1 MGNIIRDRWV
11 LATTGVCR
19 FKVALRLL
27 ICLLLAGATLLPY
40 VQVRHYSFITF
51 DDDLYVTKNPMVL
64 DGLTWPGITQAFTT
78 FRASNW
84 HPLTWLSLML
94 DSQLYGVNPG
104 AMHLTNVGFHIA
116 NTILLFLFLAG
127 VTGALWRSALVAA
140 LFALHPLHVE
150 SVAWVAERKDV
161 LSTFFWLAI
170 MGAYA
175 WYVYA
180 PSVRRYLPVLLLFA
194 LGLMAKPMLIT
205 LPLVLLLLDYW
216 PFGRIAGL
224 APQPEG
230 SDGSPPMPGPDKR
243 GYWQLIEEKIPLFV
257 LAAASCLITVLAQE
271 GSGSLMPLAIRP
283 LDVRIANTLVAYVKY
298 LVKMF
303 WPYPMIFFYP
313 LAPVPW
319 WEAVWAGLALIAL
332 TVFVLYGA
340 RRHPY
345 LAVGWLW
352 FLGTLVPVI
361 GLIQVGGQAMAD
373 RYTYVPLIGL
383 FIVVAWGA
391 YEITTNWRHKKILRS
406 TGAAAMILACLLA
419 SWGQAGYWRNSEMLF
434 THAINI
440 NPNNYMAYH
449 HLGMDLANKG
459 RLNLAIAMFKKTL
472 AIAPAY
478 PPAYNNLAIVYARE
492 GKFAEAVPLF
502 KKAIQLNP
510 YDASF
515 YRNLAL
521 AYRQEGKYS
530 AAQAVMEQVKWLA
543 GKK

>member
-1 MGNIIRDRWV
+1 MALTR
-11 LATTGVCR
+11 VCR
-19 FKVALRLL
+19 SKATLRLL

-40 VQVRHYSFITF
+40 VQVRHFNFITL
-51 DDDLYVTKNPMVL
+51 DDNQYVTENPMVL
-64 DGLTWPGITQAFTT
+64 AGLTWPGITQAFTT

-127 VTGALWRSALVAA
+127 VTGALGRSALVAA

-161 LSTFFWLAI
+161 LSTFFWLAT

-194 LGLMAKPMLIT
+194 LGLMAKPMLVT
-205 LPLVLLLLDYW
+205 LPFVLLLLDYW
-216 PFGRIAGL
+216 PLGRVAGL
-224 APQPEG
+224 APIPAG
-230 SDGSPPMPGPDKR
+230 SSVSPPTPGLMKK
-243 GYWQLIEEKIPLFV
+243 GYWQLIWEKIPLFI

-271 GSGSLMPLAIRP
+271 GSGSVMPLAIRP
-283 LDVRIANTLVAYVKY
+283 LDPRIVNTLVAYIKY

-313 LAPVPW
+313 LAPLPW
-319 WEAVWAGLALIAL
+319 WEAVWAGLALLAL
-332 TVFVLYGA
+332 TIFLLYRA
-340 RRHPY
+340 RRYPY
-345 LAVGWLW
+345 LAVGWLCY
-352 FLGTLVPVI
+352 LGTLVPVI
-361 GLIQVGGQAMAD
+361 GLVQVGGQAIAD

-383 FIVVAWGA
+383 FIIVAWGA
-391 YEITTNWRHKKILRS
+391 YEITANWRHKKILRS

-419 SWGQAGYWRNSEMLF
+419 SWGQAGYWRNSETLF
-434 THAINI
+434 THAIDM

-478 PPAYNNLAIVYARE
+478 PPAYNNLAIAYARE
-492 GKFAEAVPLF
+492 GKFIEAVPLF

-510 YDASF
+510 CDASF

-521 AYRQEGKYS
+521 AYRREGKEL
-530 AAQAVMEQVKWLA
+530 AAKAVIDQVKRLA